1 MVNDFLG
8 IPFPIV
14 GLICLVIAVF
24 YYFIWPK
31 PRGSAPRPP
40 WAQIVLRYAHSLV
53 WVLLACACFLWAGNR
68 QSGVASVLGFLAL
81 VMYVVFLVTFFRY
94 RRA

>member
-8 IPFPIV
+8 IPLPIV

-31 PRGSAPRPP
+31 PRGNAPRPQ

-53 WVLLACACFLWAGNR
+53 WVLLACACFLWAGDR
-68 QSGVASVLGFLAL
+68 QSGAASVLSFLAL
-81 VMYVVFLVTFFRY
+81 PTYIVFMVTFVRY